1 MIRPDV
7 PYVADGTLKSKN
19 YDSSGCALCGWQDD
33 KLQELTAFQ
42 VKDLYS
48 LTTTPRLL
56 SLEKR
61 GADAK
66 RANELSYNG
75 PRLRYSSTFVISR
88 AAAGTPSHLR
98 HLSSR
103 RRHYSAYVT
112 LLSLSYAVVSNLFT
126 QSASSTYICVPNRS
140 VTNGGSER
148 IPVSMDVYKHSTP
161 TIPLK
166 LCVQLMC
173 VIKPLYS
180 LLT

>member
-1 MIRPDV
+1 M
-7 PYVADGTLKSKN
+7 
-19 YDSSGCALCGWQDD
+19 
-33 KLQELTAFQ
+33 
-42 VKDLYS
+42 KDLYS

-56 SLEKR
+56 SRERR
-61 GADAK
+61 GAATK

-75 PRLRYSSTFVISR
+75 PRLRYSSTVVISR
-88 AAAGTPSHLR
+88 AAAGIPSHLR

-103 RRHYSAYVT
+103 RMHYSAYVT
-112 LLSLSYAVVSNLFT
+112 LLSLSYAVVRNLFT
-126 QSASSTYICVPNRS
+126 QSASNTYICVPNRS